1 MAVLFECDP
10 TKAESNRRKHGVTF
24 EEATTVFYDPLA
36 STLADDQHSYDE
48 ARMITI
54 GLSDRNRLLFVVYT
68 EIGPVICLIGARV
81 ATAFER
87 KQYEDVS

>member
-10 TKAESNRRKHGVTF
+10 IKAESNRRKHGVTF

-48 ARMITI
+48 TRMITI
-54 GLSDRNRLLFVVYT
+54 GLSARNRLLFVVYT
-68 EIGPVICLIGARV
+68 ETGPVIRLIGARV

-87 KQYEDVS
+87 KQYEDLN